1 MPRALVTGGAGFI
14 GSHLVDAL
22 LAGGWDVRVLDNL
35 ATGRREQVPAAA
47 EFLVGDIGAVDLAE
61 RACEGVDTVFHLAA
75 RVSVRDSFEYLVEHN
90 TVNVTGT
97 LVQLRAA
104 ATARVR
110 RFVLASSMAVY
121 ADAEPGARNDEQDA
135 TRPLSPYG
143 ISKLAAE
150 EYVLLGAPAFGIEPV
165 VLRFFNTYGP
175 RQAYSPYVGVVT
187 IFITRLLQGL
197 PCSIYGDG
205 QQCRDFVHVSD
216 VVRACLA
223 AGSSASAVGQRINV
237 GSGRGTTVNELAA
250 LLARLLGKPADFS
263 HVAQPPGELR
273 QSVAELSKAARLID
287 YAPQAWLE
295 DHLGEVIDLL
305 AATSVPGPRTG

>member
-47 EFLVGDIGAVDLAE
+47 ELLVGDIGSADLAE
-61 RACEGVDTVFHLAA
+61 RACEGVDTVYHLAA

-104 ATARVR
+104 AAAGVR

-121 ADAEPGARNDEQDA
+121 ADAQPGARNDEQHP

-216 VVRACLA
+216 VVRGCLA
-223 AGSSASAVGQRINV
+223 AGTSPSAVGQRINV

-263 HVAQPPGELR
+263 HVAQPPGELQ
-273 QSVAELSKAARLID
+273 QSVADVAKAARLLG
-287 YAPQAWLE
+287 YVPQAWLE

>member
-121 ADAEPGARNDEQDA
+121 ADAEPGARNDEQHA

-223 AGSSASAVGQRINV
+223 AGASASAVGQRINV

-250 LLARLLGKPADFS
+250 LIARLLGNSASFS
-263 HVAQPPGELR
+263 HEPQPPGELR